1 MGRPDLPRPPEVQ
14 GRGGQSR
21 MSAAHGLGDAGGV
34 LDGPARPAHFEIGRP
49 PQPARSCRCR
59 RMGTKEAGMGNY
71 VNADICHRRD
81 ADRALARTSSNRLQH
96 GLGGSHWTLVGRP
109 AAAGQ
114 QAPPDRRPTPD
125 PVRRLPE
132 RGNRHDVTQFMP
144 LLKRP
149 APPSAPQA
157 VRRPLRGARSGHPG
171 LQGLVLMLFSLLT
184 VPGCSSRGVGHWT
197 ISASGHRCAC
207 RMRREACCAVRLVSG
222 PASEQHPM
230 RVSAPGLGRGLDG
243 W

>member
-1 MGRPDLPRPPEVQ
+1 
-14 GRGGQSR
+14 

-157 VRRPLRGARSGHPG
+157 VHAAAPGCPIRAPRTPGSRVDAVLVVDGPGVLEPRSWPLDHLSLWPPLRLQDEEGGLLCRPIGQRTGFRATPDEGFSPRAWARPRRVVTPS
-171 LQGLVLMLFSLLT
+171 LV
-184 VPGCSSRGVGHWT
+184 
-197 ISASGHRCAC
+197 
-207 RMRREACCAVRLVSG
+207 
-222 PASEQHPM
+222 
-230 RVSAPGLGRGLDG
+230 
-243 W
+243 